1 MFKKTVMAAAIAAVA
16 SAPAMAAEWKMND
29 GDTKFAVNVELSAYY
44 LDEDKGA
51 ENETNLSGD
60 GVNQLEFKGSHK
72 VNDMVTVFGEVELD
86 FDPIED
92 NGAVK
97 TDDTKIGFK
106 HKNFG
111 QLMVGQ
117 FDSYYED
124 KVAEMLDISAGENTG
139 LSEFG
144 TDQDEDHIQYLNS
157 MGDLTFA
164 VDLTYVGQGDDDT
177 TSTSSDDL
185 NDSDWGTA
193 LTLSYKLGDL
203 KLVAGMENVNSYDK
217 DGALNTGTDID
228 QSWGVGASYKMGN
241 ADLYLLMANTEA
253 VNGTETDYQGV
264 GIEYGIGA
272 TTLQAAIQNVDAD
285 GSAKRTEWNIGASY
299 EMFKDMNVYAAMVD
313 KDDAAGEG
321 DAMEVGFTYE
331 F

>member
-1 MFKKTVMAAAIAAVA
+1 MFKKTVMAAAIAAVV

-29 GDTKFAVNVELSAYY
+29 GDTKFAVNVELGAYY
-44 LDEDKGA
+44 LDLDNGA
-51 ENETNLSGD
+51 GNRQNLSGD

-72 VNDMVTVFGEVELD
+72 INDTVTVFGEVEVD
-86 FDPIED
+86 FDPVED
-92 NGAVK
+92 NGSVQ

-111 QLMVGQ
+111 QLMIGQ

-124 KVAEMLDISAGENTG
+124 NVAELLDISAGENTAV
-139 LSEFG
+139 SELG
-144 TDQDEDHIQYLNS
+144 TDVDEDHIQYKNS

-164 VDLTYVGQGDDDT
+164 LDLTYQGNDDDDDNDSANT
-177 TSTSSDDL
+177 T
-185 NDSDWGTA
+185 DSDWGSSV
-193 LTLSYKLGDL
+193 TLVYKLGDL
-203 KLVAGMENVNSYDK
+203 KLLAGMENVNSYDK
-217 DGALNTGTDID
+217 DGALNTGADID

-253 VNGTETDYQGV
+253 VNGAETDYQGV

-299 EMFKDMNVYAAMVD
+299 EMFKDMNVYAAMVEMD
-313 KDDAAGEG
+313 KSDGEG